1 MPSQLRPC
9 RDTNESQVLSL
20 GLREPP
26 LTWLGPPAPSV
37 HPVTT
42 RA

>member
-20 GLREPP
+20 GAHRATSHLAGTPSSLSPP
-26 LTWLGPPAPSV
+26 CD
-37 HPVTT
+37 H
-42 RA
+42 